1 MLGPSS
7 PRPALCGQSLIA
19 SSSLKSIVIFLS
31 RSLYSSQIERD
42 IAIYVVLIREFFC
55 YPKSRQQCAMGSS
68 TSRLKTRRHQLP
80 SIVTANPS
88 ATLSIGLPLDALP
101 LELLLIVFNL
111 AHETAILS
119 ALRVV
124 SRQSNRLLVS
134 IIYHKVTLIAR
145 VGMLPA
151 KWLRAFGGP
160 AQHCN
165 KHMHIYKTCNDR

>member
-1 MLGPSS
+1 
-7 PRPALCGQSLIA
+7 
-19 SSSLKSIVIFLS
+19 
-31 RSLYSSQIERD
+31 
-42 IAIYVVLIREFFC
+42 
-55 YPKSRQQCAMGSS
+55 MGSS
-68 TSRLKTRRHQLP
+68 TSRLKTRRDQSP

-88 ATLSIGLPLDALP
+88 AILSIGLPLHALP
-101 LELLLIVFNL
+101 SELIIVFNL
-111 AHETAILS
+111 AHETTTLS

-124 SRQSNRLLVS
+124 SRQFTRLLVS